1 MEPFDDTVILSSVS
15 RNRPKDPLG
24 LVDLLNGYV
33 LDVAFCYWQDESML
47 VLIIYGCK
55 PNKDPP
61 TMEVLHL
68 LRDIYI

>member
-1 MEPFDDTVILSSVS
+1 MQEVITPPPYSF
-15 RNRPKDPLG
+15 
-24 LVDLLNGYV
+24 VDLLNGYV
-33 LDVAFCYWQDESML
+33 LDVAFCYRQDESML

-68 LRDIYI
+68 FRDIYIIGTLYK